1 MGWSTWVV
9 LAVAG
14 LTSVGFFVRWGARRW
29 DAGVR
34 NDFVNYLRA
43 NAPDVEVLEVRTYQ
57 ISVRSKD
64 GSDGVIFLPNLFAAV
79 ASIDARDRAGREA
92 IFSRFVGMAHQW
104 GAATN
109 LTEADRD
116 RVRPRLVNEAFLA
129 RLRNEVKDVTIPAL
143 SSGVAGL
150 FVVFVLDSP
159 ESVAYVNDRHLEDL
173 KLSEA
178 DALALAKANLS
189 RAFNRDVVRT
199 VLSDRTISVVKTGDT
214 FDAARLLL
222 VADALEPG
230 ESIAALIPDRD
241 TLALTVVPD
250 DGDWTQL
257 RKLARAAE
265 GDPLWT
271 SPLVVTKEGFKSVI
285 TDH

>member
-1 MGWSTWVV
+1 MGWSSWAL

-14 LTSVGFFVRWGARRW
+14 LTSVGLLVRWGARRW
-29 DAGVR
+29 DASVR
-34 NDFVNYLRA
+34 GDFVDYLRT
-43 NAPDVEVLEVRTYQ
+43 NAPDVDVLEVRERE
-57 ISVRSKD
+57 ISVRTKD

-79 ASIDARDRAGREA
+79 ANIDARDRAGREA

-104 GAATN
+104 GSATN
-109 LTEADRD
+109 LTESDRD
-116 RVRPRLVNEAFLA
+116 RVRPRLVNAAFLA
-129 RLRNEVKDVTIPAL
+129 RLRSEVKDVTIPAAP
-143 SSGVAGL
+143 SGVAGL

-178 DALALAKANLS
+178 DALTLAKANLS
-189 RAFNRDVVRT
+189 RAFNRETVRR
-199 VLSDRTISVVKTGDT
+199 VLSDRSLSIVKTGDT

-222 VADALEPG
+222 VPDALEPG
-230 ESIAALIPDRD
+230 ESIVALIPDRE
-241 TLALTVVPD
+241 TLALTVVPG
-250 DGDWTQL
+250 DGNWAQL

-271 SPLVVTKEGFKSVI
+271 EPLIVTSEGVQSLI

>member
-1 MGWSTWVV
+1 MGWSAWVV
-9 LAVAG
+9 VAIAG
-14 LTSVGFFVRWGARRW
+14 LTSVGFLVRWGARRW
-29 DAGVR
+29 DASVR
-34 NDFVNYLRA
+34 RDFVDYLRT
-43 NAPDVEVLEVRTYQ
+43 NAPDVEVLEVRPHE
-57 ISVRSKD
+57 ISVRTKD

-79 ASIDARDRAGREA
+79 AKIDARDRVGRET
-92 IFSRFVGMAHQW
+92 IFNRFVSMAHEW
-104 GAATN
+104 GSAAN
-109 LTEADRD
+109 LTERDRA
-116 RVRPRLVNEAFLA
+116 RVRPRLVNETFLA
-129 RLRNEVKDVTIPAL
+129 RLRSEVKDVNIPAVP
-143 SSGVAGL
+143 SGVAGL

-189 RAFNRDVVRT
+189 RAFDREAVRT
-199 VLSDRTISVVKTGDT
+199 VLSDRSVSVIKTGDT

-222 VADALEPG
+222 VPDALEPG

-241 TLALTVVPD
+241 TLALTVVPA
-250 DGDWTQL
+250 DGQWEQL

-271 SPLVVTKEGFKSVI
+271 EPLIVTSQGVKSLMAH
-285 TDH
+285 D

>member
-1 MGWSTWVV
+1 MGWSAWAL
-9 LAVAG
+9 LAAAG
-14 LTSVGFFVRWGARRW
+14 LASVGLLVRWGARRW
-29 DAGVR
+29 DASVR
-34 NDFVNYLRA
+34 GDFVEYLRA
-43 NAPDVEVLEVRTYQ
+43 NAPDVEVLEVRERE
-57 ISVRSKD
+57 ISVRTKD

-79 ASIDARDRAGREA
+79 ANIDARDRAGREA

-104 GAATN
+104 GSATN
-109 LTEADRD
+109 LTERDRD

-129 RLRNEVKDVTIPAL
+129 RLRGEVKDVTIPAAP
-143 SSGVAGL
+143 SGVAGL

-189 RAFNRDVVRT
+189 RAFNRETVRR
-199 VLSDRTISVVKTGDT
+199 VLSDRSISVVKTGDT

-222 VADALEPG
+222 VPDALEPG
-230 ESIAALIPDRD
+230 ESVAALIPDRD
-241 TLALTVVPD
+241 TLALTVVPG
-250 DGDWTQL
+250 DGDWAHL

-271 SPLVVTKEGFKSVI
+271 EPLIVTSEGIGSLI